1 MKVQPAV
8 RQETAKVGLGTAI
21 LSALMVA
28 VFALLGRLDY
38 TVVLGTLLGACAAML
53 NFFLMALSVQ
63 QAAEDMHGVHVPP
76 EPEQEEEGQDAPSA
90 EPVPEIQR
98 AKRRMGL
105 SYTGR
110 MLMLAVVAILALS
123 LDCFHP
129 IPAALALLFPRLTV
143 SVEGFLQSH
152 KKEA

>member
-8 RQETAKVGLGTAI
+8 RKETAKVGLGTAI
-21 LSALMVA
+21 LSVLMIG
-28 VFALLGRLDY
+28 VFALLGRLDL
-38 TVVLGTLLGACAAML
+38 TVVWGTLLGAGAAML

-76 EPEQEEEGQDAPSA
+76 EPEGEDNEDTPSA

-98 AKRRMGL
+98 AKRRMSL

-123 LDCFHP
+123 LECFHP
-129 IPAALALLFPRLTV
+129 IPAALALLFPRIAI

>member
-38 TVVLGTLLGACAAML
+38 RVVLGTLLGGCSAML

-76 EPEQEEEGQDAPSA
+76 EPEEEEGGDAPPPNPCRKFSA
-90 EPVPEIQR
+90 RSGAWAYPTR
-98 AKRRMGL
+98 A
-105 SYTGR
+105 
-110 MLMLAVVAILALS
+110 A
-123 LDCFHP
+123 C
-129 IPAALALLFPRLTV
+129 
-143 SVEGFLQSH
+143 
-152 KKEA
+152 

>member
-21 LSALMVA
+21 LSVLMIA

-38 TVVLGTLLGACAAML
+38 TVVLGTALGACAAML

-63 QAAEDMHGVHVPP
+63 RAAENMHGAHMPP
-76 EPEQEEEGQDAPSA
+76 EPEDEEGEEESA
-90 EPVPEIQR
+90 AEAVPEIQR
-98 AKRRMGL
+98 AKRQMGL

-123 LDCFHP
+123 LECFHP
-129 IPAALALLFPRLTV
+129 IPAALALLFPRIV
-143 SVEGFLQSH
+143 ISIEGFAQSH

>member
-8 RQETAKVGLGTAI
+8 RKETAKVGLGTAI
-21 LSALMVA
+21 LSVLMLG
-28 VFALLGRLDY
+28 VFALLGRLDL
-38 TVVLGTLLGACAAML
+38 TVVLGTLLGAGAAML

-76 EPEQEEEGQDAPSA
+76 EPEGEEGEDAPSA

-98 AKRRMGL
+98 AKRRMSL

-129 IPAALALLFPRLTV
+129 IPAALALLFPRIAI